1 MINFLKKNV
10 SEMNRKFLT
19 RSTAVEFRFD
29 YFSTDYKYLGFIELI
44 IRTEKEKR
52 FFRDEECSCSV
63 MYELLKRRSNIFY

>member
-1 MINFLKKNV
+1 MINFLKKKV
-10 SEMNRKFLT
+10 SEMNRLFLI
-19 RSTAVEFRFD
+19 RSTAVFRFD

-52 FFRDEECSCSV
+52 FYRDEECSCSV